1 MSPIMVQSPQQ
12 DGRSSDEEKNNV
24 IPQTESATRPE
35 GSDFESEGEYQ
46 EGIERVR
53 AITSVWTKK
62 TLVSMF
68 LM

>member
-1 MSPIMVQSPQQ
+1 MNPIMVQSPQ
-12 DGRSSDEEKNNV
+12 DGRSSDEEKNTAV
-24 IPQTESATRPE
+24 PETQAHVQRE
-35 GSDFESEGEYQ
+35 GSDFESDGEYQ

-62 TLVSMF
+62 TLISMF

>member
-1 MSPIMVQSPQQ
+1 MNPIMVESPQK

-24 IPQTESATRPE
+24 IPQTESTARPE

-46 EGIERVR
+46 DGIERVR

-62 TLVSMF
+62 TLISMF

>member
-1 MSPIMVQSPQQ
+1 MNPIMVQSPQ
-12 DGRSSDEEKNNV
+12 DGRSSDEEKNTA
-24 IPQTESATRPE
+24 IPNTEAHVRSE

-46 EGIERVR
+46 EGVERVR

-62 TLVSMF
+62 TLISMF

>member
-1 MSPIMVQSPQQ
+1 MNPIMVESPHK
-12 DGRSSDEEKNNV
+12 DGRSSDEEKNTA

>member
-1 MSPIMVQSPQQ
+1 MSPIMVQSPQ
-12 DGRSSDEEKNNV
+12 DGRPSDEEKNTA
-24 IPQTESATRPE
+24 IPQTESAVRSE
-35 GSDFESEGEYQ
+35 GSDFESDGEYQ
-46 EGIERVR
+46 DGIERVR